1 MGIHQEI
8 AICHLISGDLWAG
21 AEVQA
26 YSLLLSLRTE
36 PSLGISVIVLNE
48 GKLADLLKQ
57 AGIQVTVI
65 DETKNRFGT
74 IVKMASAELS
84 GQRID
89 ILHSHRYKENLLGVL
104 LKKRCRIDH
113 LVQTVHGNQEQMS
126 GLKNLKAW
134 LYGYINDRTSRRFDR
149 IIAVSDDI
157 RRERSDGLEP
167 AKIVTI
173 HNAVDMSRVI
183 PARSAGVV
191 RKELGIGDNQ
201 PVIGAIGRMV
211 PVKGYDRFLLAAK
224 VIASRRPDAVFL
236 LVGDGPK
243 QSEYEKLAHSLG
255 LEHHVRFLGF
265 RHDIWD
271 IVNCLDLFVMTSH
284 HEGIPLIL
292 LEAMALKRPVVAMS
306 VGGIPEVIEHNV
318 SGTLVRSGDIES
330 VAEVCLELIAQP
342 DWALALGEGARRRVE
357 TEFSI
362 DVHRDR
368 VLALYTD
375 VVGGK

>member
-1 MGIHQEI
+1 MGINQKI
-8 AICHLISGDLWAG
+8 AICHLVSGDLWAG

-36 PSLGISVIVLNE
+36 PSLSLSVIVLNE

-84 GQRID
+84 GQSID

-104 LKKRCRIDH
+104 LKRRCQIGH
-113 LVQTVHGNQEQMS
+113 LVQTVHGNQENMS
-126 GLKNLKAW
+126 GLKSLKAR
-134 LYGYINDRTSRRFDR
+134 LYGYINSRISRRFDR

-157 RRERSDGLEP
+157 RRQRSGCLDY

-183 PARSAGVV
+183 PSRPAGVV
-191 RKELGIGDNQ
+191 RRELGIGDSQ

-211 PVKGYDRFLLAAK
+211 PVKGFDRFLLAAK
-224 VIASRRPDAVFL
+224 VIASRRSDAVFL

-243 QSEYEKLAHSLG
+243 QSEYEQLAKSLG
-255 LEHHVRFLGF
+255 LEHQVRFLGF

-271 IVNCLDLFVMTSH
+271 IVNCLDLFVMTSY

-292 LEAMALKRPVVAMS
+292 LEAMTLKLPVVAMS
-306 VGGIPEVIEHNV
+306 VGGIPEVVEHNV
-318 SGTLVRSGDIES
+318 SGILVRPGDIER
-330 VAEVCLELIAQP
+330 VARVCLDLLAQADRELT
-342 DWALALGEGARRRVE
+342 LGEGARLRVE

-362 DVHRDR
+362 EVHRNR
-368 VLALYTD
+368 VLAVYKD
-375 VVGGK
+375 VVGRK